1 MHKQVQELWVVTAL
15 GQVVLCSPGWLSSL
29 RSSCLRPR
37 VQTYANISGWF
48 EIQIRISKLLWGPLQ
63 KQWTTY
69 PYLGEVLVQYPAG
82 RHWNVSIN
90 VNLFTM
96 KVNKIEK
103 GPSYSCYP
111 YLIGCKIIVLFR
123 PGLLFVLE
131 FYLRDHR
138 PTRGFIRSIWSSH
151 VT

>member
-15 GQVVLCSPGWLSSL
+15 GQVLLCSPGWLSSL
-29 RSSCLRPR
+29 RSSCLRP
-37 VQTYANISGWF
+37 QSAGICKHKWL
-48 EIQIRISKLLWGPLQ
+48 IRDPNSYFKAFWAPLR
-63 KQWTTY
+63 KQWTTH

-103 GPSYSCYP
+103 GPSYSGYP
-111 YLIGCKIIVLFR
+111 CLIVCKIVVLFR

-131 FYLRDHR
+131 FYLRDHK